1 MKKPLQAIAIEYG
14 NNPVPL
20 VVAKGK
26 DDLAQQIIDAAIAA
40 GVPIK
45 KDEELAALLGL
56 LDIDEQVPRSLYTLV
71 AEVLVYTYWLKGMKP
86 GDEKGV
92 WTWAYWWRSRMRLTS
107 PSDKP
112 HMSWI
117 FSPDMPSL
125 AIRIACS

>member
-14 NNPVPL
+14 NNDAPV

-26 DDLAQQIIDAAIAA
+26 DELAQKIIDAAVAA

-45 KDEELAALLGL
+45 KDEELTALLGL

-86 GDEKGV
+86 GDEK
-92 WTWAYWWRSRMRLTS
+92 TA
-107 PSDKP
+107 
-112 HMSWI
+112 
-117 FSPDMPSL
+117 
-125 AIRIACS
+125 

>member
-45 KDEELAALLGL
+45 KDEELAALFGL

-92 WTWAYWWRSRMRLTS
+92 
-107 PSDKP
+107 
-112 HMSWI
+112 
-117 FSPDMPSL
+117 
-125 AIRIACS
+125 

>member
-14 NNPVPL
+14 NNQEPV

-26 DDLAQQIIDAAIAA
+26 GEFAKQIIDAAAAA

-56 LDIDEQVPRSLYTLV
+56 LDIDQHIPRSLYTLV

-86 GDEKGV
+86 GDEKTV
-92 WTWAYWWRSRMRLTS
+92 
-107 PSDKP
+107 
-112 HMSWI
+112 
-117 FSPDMPSL
+117 
-125 AIRIACS
+125 

>member
-14 NNPVPL
+14 KNPVPI

-26 DDLAQQIIDAAIAA
+26 DEFAQQIIDAALAA

-56 LDIDEQVPRSLYTLV
+56 LDIDEHIPRSLYTLV

-86 GDEKGV
+86 GDEKTV
-92 WTWAYWWRSRMRLTS
+92 
-107 PSDKP
+107 
-112 HMSWI
+112 
-117 FSPDMPSL
+117 
-125 AIRIACS
+125 

>member
-14 NNPVPL
+14 NNEAPV

-26 DDLAQQIIDAAIAA
+26 DEFAQQIIDAAVAA

-56 LDIDEQVPRSLYTLV
+56 LDIDQHIPRSLYTLV

-86 GDEKGV
+86 GDEKTV
-92 WTWAYWWRSRMRLTS
+92 
-107 PSDKP
+107 
-112 HMSWI
+112 
-117 FSPDMPSL
+117 
-125 AIRIACS
+125 

>member
-14 NNPVPL
+14 NNEAPV

-26 DDLAQQIIDAAIAA
+26 DEFAQQIIDAAVAA

-56 LDIDEQVPRSLYTLV
+56 LDIDQNIPRSLYTLV

-86 GDEKGV
+86 GDEKTV
-92 WTWAYWWRSRMRLTS
+92 
-107 PSDKP
+107 
-112 HMSWI
+112 
-117 FSPDMPSL
+117 
-125 AIRIACS
+125 

>member
-14 NNPVPL
+14 NNEAPV

-26 DDLAQQIIDAAIAA
+26 DEFAQQIIDAAVAA

-56 LDIDEQVPRSLYTLV
+56 LDIDEHIPRSLYTLV

-86 GDEKGV
+86 GDEKTV
-92 WTWAYWWRSRMRLTS
+92 
-107 PSDKP
+107 
-112 HMSWI
+112 
-117 FSPDMPSL
+117 
-125 AIRIACS
+125 

>member
-26 DDLAQQIIDAAIAA
+26 DELAQKIINAAIAA

-45 KDEELAALLGL
+45 KDEELASLLGL
-56 LDIDEQVPRSLYTLV
+56 LDLDDQVPKSLYTLV

-86 GDEKGV
+86 GDEKVG
-92 WTWAYWWRSRMRLTS
+92 
-107 PSDKP
+107 
-112 HMSWI
+112 
-117 FSPDMPSL
+117 
-125 AIRIACS
+125 

>member
-26 DDLAQQIIDAAIAA
+26 DELAQKIIDAAVAA

-45 KDEELAALLGL
+45 KDEELTALLGL

-86 GDEKGV
+86 GDEQ
-92 WTWAYWWRSRMRLTS
+92 TA
-107 PSDKP
+107 
-112 HMSWI
+112 
-117 FSPDMPSL
+117 
-125 AIRIACS
+125 

>member
-26 DDLAQQIIDAAIAA
+26 DELAQKIIDAAIAA

-56 LDIDEQVPRSLYTLV
+56 LDLDDQVPRSLYTLI

-86 GDEKGV
+86 GDEK
-92 WTWAYWWRSRMRLTS
+92 S
-107 PSDKP
+107 
-112 HMSWI
+112 I
-117 FSPDMPSL
+117 
-125 AIRIACS
+125 

>member
-14 NNPVPL
+14 NNEAPV

-26 DDLAQQIIDAAIAA
+26 DEFAQQIIDAAVAA

-56 LDIDEQVPRSLYTLV
+56 LDIDAHIPRSLYTLV

-86 GDEKGV
+86 GDEKTV
-92 WTWAYWWRSRMRLTS
+92 
-107 PSDKP
+107 
-112 HMSWI
+112 
-117 FSPDMPSL
+117 
-125 AIRIACS
+125 

>member
-14 NNPVPL
+14 NNEAPV

-26 DDLAQQIIDAAIAA
+26 DEFAQQIIDAAVAA

-56 LDIDEQVPRSLYTLV
+56 LDIDEHIPRSLYTLV

-86 GDEKGV
+86 GDEK
-92 WTWAYWWRSRMRLTS
+92 TA
-107 PSDKP
+107 
-112 HMSWI
+112 
-117 FSPDMPSL
+117 
-125 AIRIACS
+125 